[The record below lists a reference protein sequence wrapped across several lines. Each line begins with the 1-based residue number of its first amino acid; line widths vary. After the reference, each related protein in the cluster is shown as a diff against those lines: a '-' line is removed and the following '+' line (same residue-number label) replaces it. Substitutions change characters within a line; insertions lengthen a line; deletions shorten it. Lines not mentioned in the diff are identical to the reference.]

1 MSQSFVSIATTIYPP
16 SLQLKTLATLT
27 SKSGGKTIVVG
38 DQKTPSSWHETN
50 ISFFSLQ
57 AQLAEYPFTDFA
69 KMLPIN
75 HYCRKNL
82 GYLYGMRENP
92 EWIYETDDDNLVST
106 EVLNPPSLSS
116 KEADQYIN
124 NQGWLNIYNYTNILN
139 RPELVG
145 TVWPRGYPLELIN
158 DKFQKS
164 DSKEKFDYIEIQ
176 APIANGLVDGDP
188 DVDAIFRL
196 TRSLPL
202 QFEKLKRD
210 LIICGGTWAPFNS
223 QNTWWHKS
231 VFPLLYLPVT
241 TSFRVTDILRSYV
254 AQSIIMKFDMGV
266 RFFGPSA
273 IQERNEHLLIG
284 DFEQEIPL
292 YLNSQ
297 KMMSEI
303 NSSIQTSDNITQA
316 QFMAY
321 ARLEKLGFVDSNE
334 LSLLDCWIESI
345 AKC

>member
-1 MSQSFVSIATTIYPP
+1 MNRSFVSIATTINPP
-16 SLQLKTLATLT
+16 SPQLKTLASLT
-27 SKSGGKTIVVG
+27 SKSGGKTIVIG
-38 DQKTPSSWHETN
+38 DKKTPEFWHETN
-50 ISFFSLQ
+50 ISFFSLE
-57 AQLAEYPFTDFA
+57 AQLTGHPFTDFA

-82 GYLYGMRENP
+82 GYLYGILEHP

-106 EVLNPPSLSS
+106 EGLNPPSLSS
-116 KEADQYIN
+116 KESDQDIY
-124 NQGWLNIYNYTNILN
+124 NQGWINIYNYTNILN
-139 RPELVG
+139 RSELIG

-158 DKFQKS
+158 DKYQKS
-164 DSKEKFDYIEIQ
+164 DSHEKVDYIEIQ
-176 APIANGLVDGDP
+176 VPIANGLVDGDP

-210 LIICGGTWAPFNS
+210 LIIRGGTWAPFNS

-254 AQSIIMKFDMGV
+254 AQSIIMKFNMGI

-273 IQERNEHLLIG
+273 IQERNEHSLIG

-303 NSSIQTSDNITQA
+303 NSSIQTSNNLTQA

-321 ARLEKLGFVDSNE
+321 QRLEKLGFVERNE
-334 LSLLDCWIESI
+334 LSLLNCWIESI
-345 AKC
+345 AQF

>member
-1 MSQSFVSIATTIYPP
+1 MNQSFVSIATTIYPP
-16 SLQLKTLATLT
+16 SMQLKTLALLT

-38 DQKTPSSWHETN
+38 DMKTPISWNESN

-57 AQLAEYPFTDFA
+57 AQLDKYPFTDFA

-82 GYLYGMRENP
+82 GYLYGMLEKP

-106 EVLNPPSLSS
+106 EELNPPSLTVGVT
-116 KEADQYIN
+116 DQIVH

-139 RPELVG
+139 RLESEG
-145 TVWPRGYPLELIN
+145 SIWPRGYPLEVIN
-158 DKFQKS
+158 DKS
-164 DSKEKFDYIEIQ
+164 EKLNYQEKVNNLEIQ
-176 APIANGLVDGDP
+176 VPIANGLVDGDP

-196 TRSLPL
+196 TRNLPL
-202 QFEKLKRD
+202 KFEKFQKD

-241 TSFRVTDILRSYV
+241 TSFRVTDILRSYI
-254 AQSIIMKFDMGV
+254 AQCIITKFNMGI

-273 IQERNEHLLIG
+273 IQERNEHSLIG

-297 KMMSEI
+297 KMLSEI
-303 NSSIQTSDNITQA
+303 NSSIKTADNITQA

-321 ARLEKLGFVDSNE
+321 ERLEKLGFVESNE
-334 LSLLDCWIESI
+334 LSMLNGWIESI